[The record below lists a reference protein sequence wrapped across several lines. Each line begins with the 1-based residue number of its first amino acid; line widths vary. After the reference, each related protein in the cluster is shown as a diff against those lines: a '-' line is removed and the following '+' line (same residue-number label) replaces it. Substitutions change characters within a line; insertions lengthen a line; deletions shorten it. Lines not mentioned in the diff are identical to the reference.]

1 MKLLFLADSKIIDN
15 KKKQLEI
22 KPNQI
27 LELFKQYRKF
37 ILNYLM
43 NLILIKSK
51 TILKSEPFNESKN
64 QYI

>member
-27 LELFKQYRKF
+27 LELFEQYRKF